1 MVERPRRVC
10 DRDVVF
16 YAGFGRCSIKGGHV
30 TITHDPDLGALEA
43 SPEVAASTAA
53 VLDAVRVDNCASRP
67 EIARRTSLGKALV
80 TERVRA
86 LRSWGILAEQG
97 QLASSG
103 GRPAHRLEFAADLG
117 YVVAVEIGITH
128 LVVSTANLS
137 GRLATSVRR
146 QIEMSLGP
154 EAVMAV
160 VASLMTT
167 IVDEQELNSAGPLCG
182 IGVGVAGPVEH
193 ATGRTVYP
201 PVHPD
206 WHDQPIRDQL
216 EKRFDVPVWVDN
228 EVNLMALA
236 EYRQGAARGHDNAL
250 IFKLGSWV
258 GAGLI
263 SNGKLHRGAQG
274 CAGSLAST
282 AGGEAISKAAAELV
296 EGGASQPL
304 AQAIDDG
311 AELSV
316 QLVTECAERGDVACR
331 ELLDTAAQDI
341 GKLMAVVVDFFNPS
355 IVVVAGGL
363 AHNADALL
371 AGIRQHLY
379 GSALAL
385 ATRDLQV
392 VRSRLDEAAGSV
404 GAALM
409 TLDRIFAPER
419 LPGTL
424 TLLTRHAPSTT

>member
-1 MVERPRRVC
+1 MS
-10 DRDVVF
+10 

-30 TITHDPDLGALEA
+30 TITPYASLDTLEA

-53 VLDAVRVDNCASRP
+53 VLDAVRIDNCVSRP
-67 EIARRTSLGKALV
+67 EIVRRTGLGKALV

-86 LRSWGILAEQG
+86 LRAWGILAEQG

-103 GRPAHRLEFAADLG
+103 GRPAQRLEFASDLG
-117 YVVAVEIGITH
+117 YVLAVEIGMTH
-128 LVVSTANLS
+128 LVVSSADLS
-137 GRLATSVRR
+137 GRLTTATRR

-160 VASLMTT
+160 VTSLMTT
-167 IVDEQELNSAGPLCG
+167 IVEEQELNAAGPLCG

-216 EKRFDVPVWVDN
+216 ERRFNVSAWVDN

-236 EYRQGAARGHDNAL
+236 EYRQGSALGHDNAL

-258 GAGLI
+258 GAGLV

-274 CAGSLAST
+274 CAGSLASS
-282 AGGEAISKAAAELV
+282 AGGEAISKAAADLV
-296 EGGASQPL
+296 HSGASQLL
-304 AQAIDDG
+304 AKAVDDG

-316 QLVTECAERGDVACR
+316 QLVAECAERGDNACQR
-331 ELLDTAAQDI
+331 LLDTAAQDI
-341 GKLMAVVVDFFNPS
+341 GKVMAVVVDFFNPS

-392 VRSRLDEAAGSV
+392 VRSRLDENAGSM

-424 TLLTRHAPSTT
+424 ALLARHAPSTT

>member
-1 MVERPRRVC
+1 MRLTQ
-10 DRDVVF
+10 DAGLDV
-16 YAGFGRCSIKGGHV
+16 
-30 TITHDPDLGALEA
+30 LGA
-43 SPEVAASTAA
+43 SPEVAASTSA
-53 VLDAVRVDNCASRP
+53 VLDAVRVSGCVSRP
-67 EIARRTSLGKALV
+67 EIVRRTGLGKALV

-86 LRSWGILAEQG
+86 LRTWGVLVEQG
-97 QLASSG
+97 QLASNG
-103 GRPAHRLEFAADLG
+103 GRPAQRLKFNSELG
-117 YVVAVEIGITH
+117 YVLAAEIGMTH
-128 LVVSTANLS
+128 LVVSAADLS
-137 GRLATSVRR
+137 GRLATSMRR

-160 VASLMTT
+160 VASLMTNIIQDQHVNT
-167 IVDEQELNSAGPLCG
+167 AGPLCG

-193 ATGRTVYP
+193 ATGRTIYP

-206 WHDQPIRDQL
+206 WHDQPIRDLLQQ
-216 EKRFDVPVWVDN
+216 RFDVPVWVDN

-236 EYRQGAARGHDNAL
+236 EYRNGAAQGHDNAL

-263 SNGKLHRGAQG
+263 SNGNLHRGAQG

-282 AGGEAISKAAAELV
+282 SGGEAITKAAAELFHS
-296 EGGASQPL
+296 GDSPRL
-304 AQAIDDG
+304 AQAVDGG

-316 QLVTECAERGDVACR
+316 QLVAECAERGDAACQR
-331 ELLDTAAQDI
+331 LLDRAAQDI
-341 GKLMAVVVDFFNPS
+341 GKVMAVVVDFFNPS
-355 IVVVAGGL
+355 VVVAAGGL
-363 AHNADALL
+363 VHNSDALL
-371 AGIRQHLY
+371 ASIRQHLY

-392 VRSRLDEAAGSV
+392 VRSQLDEDAGSL

-419 LPGTL
+419 LSRTL
-424 TLLTRHAPSTT
+424 TLLCRRAPSTA